1 MIISITYVRNTLDS
15 STEPSMTDKE
25 GVLILMDRLGTKYL
39 EN

>member
-1 MIISITYVRNTLDS
+1 MIKSITYVRNTLDS
-15 STEPSMTDKE
+15 STEPPIIDKE